1 MPSYAMTK
9 DSQVK
14 IALVSPYEINHYGGV
29 NGHVGSLAAEFTRQ
43 GHNVTIMAPCNVRTN
58 DVAGMPFFSLG
69 RAYPF
74 HTAGSVAW
82 LSPAA
87 WKRWQINRFLR
98 DEAFDVVHVHE
109 PFAPVP
115 VYHVVLA
122 SNALTIGTFHAYNAA
137 TRRLRIWKRVLL
149 PIYRALD
156 GRIAVSEAS
165 RKFVTTHF
173 PGDYEVIPN
182 GIEVDHFA
190 APRPRLPEFDDGKIN
205 ILFVGRAEVR
215 KGLKYLI
222 GAFSLLKWE
231 MPNIRLIVVGP
242 GNPDQESARYMA
254 ERGVGKD
261 ICFVGSPSYEDLPSF
276 HHSADIFC
284 TASLGRESFGYVVAE
299 SMAAGLPIVATDIA
313 GHRNVVGNQQNAMMV
328 PPKDETALAEA
339 LRALIEDPALRERL
353 GKAAREKVEDYRWS
367 RVSSRIYD
375 YYQSTAA
382 SVGNG
387 SNGTGL

>member
-1 MPSYAMTK
+1 M
-9 DSQVK
+9 K

-29 NGHVGSLAAEFTRQ
+29 NGHVGALAAEFTRL
-43 GHNVTIMAPCNVRTN
+43 GHGVTIMAPCNVRTN
-58 DVAGMPFFSLG
+58 DVSGIPFFSLG

-74 HTAGSVAW
+74 HTAGSVAR

-87 WKRWQINRFLR
+87 WKWWAINRFLR

-115 VYHVVLA
+115 VYQVVLA
-122 SNALTIGTFHAYNAA
+122 SNGLTIGTFHAYNSA
-137 TRRLRIWKRVLL
+137 TRRLRVWKRVLL
-149 PIYRALD
+149 PIYNALD

-165 RKFVTTHF
+165 KEFITAHF
-173 PGDYEVIPN
+173 PGDYELIPN
-182 GIEVDHFA
+182 GIECDHFA
-190 APRPRLPEFDDGKIN
+190 KPRARLPEFDDGKIN

-242 GNPDQESARYMA
+242 GNPDQDSARYMA
-254 ERGVGKD
+254 ERGVGED
-261 ICFVGSPSYEDLPSF
+261 ICFVGSPTYEDLPSY

-284 TASLGRESFGYVVAE
+284 TASTDRESFGYVVAE

-313 GHRNVVGNQQNAMMV
+313 GHRSVVGDRENAMMV
-328 PPKDETALAEA
+328 PPKDEAALADA
-339 LRALIEDPALRERL
+339 LRTLIEDPALRERL
-353 GKAAREKVEDYRWS
+353 GNAARDKAEEYRWS
-367 RVSSRIYD
+367 RISSLIYD

-382 SVGNG
+382 ALGTDRNG
-387 SNGTGL
+387 AGFPPP

>member
-1 MPSYAMTK
+1 M
-9 DSQVK
+9 K
-14 IALVSPYEINHYGGV
+14 IALASPYDITHFGGV
-29 NGHVGSLAAEFTRQ
+29 NAHVLNLATEFTRQ
-43 GHNVTIMAPCNVRTN
+43 GHDVAIMAPCNVRMS
-58 DVAGMPFFSLG
+58 DISGIPFFSLG
-69 RAYPF
+69 RSYPF
-74 HTAGSVAW
+74 HTAGSVAR

-87 WKRWQINRFLR
+87 WKHWQIGRFLR

-115 VYHVVLA
+115 MYQVVLA
-122 SNALTIGTFHAYNAA
+122 SKGLTIGTFHAYNSA

-165 RKFVTTHF
+165 RQFVTTHF
-173 PGDYEVIPN
+173 PGEYEVIPN
-182 GIEVDHFA
+182 GIEIDHFA
-190 APRPRLPEFDDGKIN
+190 KPRARLPEFDDGKVN

-242 GNPDQESARYMA
+242 GNPDLDSARYMA

-261 ICFVGSPSYEDLPSF
+261 ICFVGSPSYEDLPSY

-284 TASLGRESFGYVVAE
+284 TASVDRESFGYVIAE
-299 SMAAGLPIVATDIA
+299 SMAAGLPVVVTDIP
-313 GHRNVVGNQQNAMMV
+313 GHRSVVGGKQNAMLV
-328 PPKDETALAEA
+328 PPKDEAAMADA
-339 LRALIEDPALRERL
+339 LRTLIEDPALRERL

-367 RVSSRIYD
+367 RVSSLIYD

-382 SVGNG
+382 AVGNAG
-387 SNGTGL
+387 NGTGFSAL